1 MKSLSKLTALV
12 ALALVVAAC
21 GGDDPAESTTTT
33 AATTTTAV
41 AETTTTAPETTTTV
55 EAGPQS
61 LLNGMPVDDE
71 TLQDRRVV
79 AVKIDNHPDARPQSG
94 LQDAEAVIE
103 LIVEA
108 GLTRFI
114 ALYHATDSDYIGP
127 VRSVRPTDPG
137 LLKPLGATFQ
147 FSGGQPWI
155 QSLVADAGIPSLTE
169 SAESTWRIAANG
181 RAYERTLFTSSEL
194 IREAADTRDYP
205 DDPPAEPWFT
215 FGDPGDTSTGS
226 TTPADPAE
234 MVSLD
239 WSGNWSPVNWQW
251 DGEQYLRFNGDVEHG
266 WVGEDGV
273 GEQIAVDTLLV
284 LMTDQYQACGSSG
297 SCVPAE
303 ITTGEGTAVI
313 FSDGTA
319 VEGTWQRD
327 EIDQMFTL
335 TTADGAE
342 MVVPAGRFWV
352 SVFPSDR
359 GVTWE

>member
-1 MKSLSKLTALV
+1 MATTTTV
-12 ALALVVAAC
+12 A
-21 GGDDPAESTTTT
+21 DTTTT
-33 AATTTTAV
+33 A
-41 AETTTTAPETTTTV
+41 APETTTTV

-61 LLNGMPVDDE
+61 LLNGMPVDDK

-194 IREAADTRDYP
+194 IREAADTREYP
-205 DDPPAEPWFT
+205 DDPPPGPWFPFT
-215 FGDPGDTSTGS
+215 DPSTDA
-226 TTPADPAE
+226 PATGAE
-234 MVSLD
+234 AAETVSLD
-239 WSGNWSPVNWQW
+239 WSGSWSPVNWVW
-251 DGEQYLRFNGDVEHG
+251 DGEQYLRFNGDIEHG

-303 ITTGEGTAVI
+303 ITTGEGTAHL
-313 FSDGTA
+313 FHDGTV

-327 EIDQMFTL
+327 EIDEMFTL
-335 TTADGAE
+335 TTAAGDE
-342 MVVPAGRFWV
+342 MEVPAGRFWV

-359 GVTWE
+359 PVTWE